1 MFPLILSYQMTS
13 EGCEFLFTP
22 NHAKIKI
29 HFLDTK
35 NETNVWYRYCR
46 IRSFIWVCNISH
58 FILASGLLVSLY
70 LILYGVYSFSGWG
83 DRIANANQIAE
94 DHEGRGTIQ
103 FLFIMYLGPLISIIW
118 GMGIFALVKRV
129 LRTGSVWLYEIHATK
144 PQLFQTPQK

>member
-1 MFPLILSYQMTS
+1 MFDIDIAAFVLLFGFVIYPIL
-13 EGCEFLFTP
+13 FF
-22 NHAKIKI
+22 
-29 HFLDTK
+29 
-35 NETNVWYRYCR
+35 
-46 IRSFIWVCNISH
+46 SFIPDSETGDAMNKKSGSLKIFIY

-129 LRTGSVWLYEIHATK
+129 LRTGGV
-144 PQLFQTPQK
+144 